1 MSDETKKPLGR
12 RKFLIRAAAVAGV
25 GAAGLAGYKLVRR
38 WKDRGYVDSTAA
50 IGGKRRLGRT
60 GLMVSPVGIGAGD
73 LGAPELL
80 VRAAEKDLNYLDT
93 SVCYGQSEDIIGRAL
108 REHPGLRDKLIIA
121 TKWDAGALSPKEKML
136 ESLDKSLKRLGVD
149 VIDIMQIHWLGG
161 GHMKDDTGFN
171 RLDNA
176 ALYEAMAEAKKSG
189 KVRFFGA
196 TSHDGKR
203 SEILQHAIAKGS
215 FDTILVK
222 MNYLDFEGARIPA
235 LLQKAKEAD
244 VGVVVMKSQADGGHL
259 PAGFEGN
266 KWNIFQAN
274 LRWVLQQDIACVVH
288 SGIGS
293 DPHMQDLAVGA
304 SSETLTRAEA
314 DLLDRYAAALS
325 PEYCRGCGDICE
337 GACPE
342 SIAIASVLHFTMYEK
357 RYGRSEQARHLYGAL
372 PAEKRW
378 SETCLDCDRCAAACP
393 FGLEVPARITEAKD
407 LLG

>member
-1 MSDETKKPLGR
+1 MSDEQKKPLNR

-25 GAAGLAGYKLVRR
+25 GAAGLVGYKLVRR
-38 WKDRGYVDSTAA
+38 YKNRGHVDPTAVV
-50 IGGKRRLGRT
+50 GGKRRLGRT

-73 LGAPELL
+73 LGDPQLL
-80 VRAAEKDLNYLDT
+80 VRAAEKNINYLDT

-108 REHPGLRDKLIIA
+108 RESPGLRDKLILA

-171 RLDNA
+171 RLDNP

-203 SEILQHAIAKGS
+203 SEILQHAIDKGS
-215 FDTILVK
+215 FDMLLVK
-222 MNYLDFEGARIPA
+222 MNYLDFEGARMPA
-235 LLQKAKEAD
+235 LLKKAKEAD
-244 VGVVVMKSQADGGHL
+244 VGVVVMKSQADGGNV
-259 PAGFEGN
+259 PAGFEGSQ
-266 KWNIFQAN
+266 WNIFQAN
-274 LRWVLQQDIACVVH
+274 LRWVLQQDVACVVH

-293 DPHMQDLAVGA
+293 DPHMQDLAIGA
-304 SSETLTRAEA
+304 SSETLSQAEA
-314 DLLDRYAAALS
+314 DLLERYAAALS
-325 PEYCRGCGDICE
+325 PEYCRGCGDTCQS
-337 GACPE
+337 ACPE
-342 SIAIASVLHFTMYEK
+342 SIAIASVLHYTMYEK
-357 RYGRSEQARHLYGAL
+357 RYGRTELARHLYGAL
-372 PAEKRW
+372 PAGERW
-378 SETCLDCDRCAAACP
+378 SETCLDCNRCAEACP
-393 FGLEVPARITEAKD
+393 FGLEVPARITEAKT